1 MRWANQRLIGGGSGA
16 SGLRVALPRWRCTV
30 ADAVHVMTTSWSA

>member
-16 SGLRVALPRWRCTV
+16 PGLRVAGPGWRCTV
-30 ADAVHVMTTSWSA
+30 ADAVHVMTTSSSA